1 MNDRTEAIVQP
12 AARAGAVPGADG
24 PAVHAPHAAHAAGPA
39 LIVAALGVV
48 FGDIGTSPLYAFKE
62 TLNPEHGVA
71 LTPLAVL
78 GLLSLIFWGLIF
90 VVTLKYVVFVLRADH
105 DGEGGIL
112 ALQALARKAVG
123 EDGTRPWVWR
133 ALGGMGLVGAA
144 MFYGD
149 SLITP
154 AISVLSAVEGLEVVA
169 PALEAYVIPVTMA
182 ILIAL
187 FAVQRKGTSIV
198 GRVFG
203 PVMLLWFAVLALG
216 GLWHLWHQPQ
226 VLAALDP
233 RHAFGFLATHR
244 AQSLAV
250 LGAVF
255 LAFTGGEAL
264 YADMGHFGARPIRLA
279 WLLIALPALVL
290 NYFGQGALVL
300 ANPAAIDNPFFRMYP
315 PWAVLPMVL
324 LAAMAT
330 VIASQ
335 AVISGAFSLTAQAMR
350 MGYLPRMRVV
360 QTSGE
365 AIGQIY
371 VPGINWI
378 LMVGVL
384 LLVLGFRSSGAL
396 SAAYGIAVSITMV
409 TTTLLAGVV
418 AYRLW
423 RWNRIAVGLGVLA
436 FAVVDLTF
444 VLANTLKIADGGWL
458 TLAVAAVVML
468 LFTTW
473 AKGRRLGL
481 AAAAADSLPIEAFAE
496 SLAAHMPHRV
506 RGTAVFLNA
515 DEQSVPHA
523 LLHNLKH
530 NQVLHDIVVV
540 LRVLPCD
547 VPRVDGRHRLE
558 ARTVG
563 HGIWLATA
571 RHGFME
577 RPNVPEFIRILA
589 YQKGLDCAAMSTSY
603 FVSRASLGGKHMLQM
618 NPLRSALFAWLQ
630 RNAGRASDYFE
641 LPENRLVEMGQRTLA
656 RR

>member
-1 MNDRTEAIVQP
+1 MTSSAQTLSPTEP
-12 AARAGAVPGADG
+12 
-24 PAVHAPHAAHAAGPA
+24 AAHAKGGPVL
-39 LIVAALGVV
+39 LIAALGVV

-62 TLNPEHGVA
+62 TLNPDHGVP
-71 LTPLAVL
+71 LTPGAVL
-78 GLLSLIFWGLIF
+78 GLLSLVFWGLMF

-112 ALQALARKAVG
+112 ALQALARNAVAG
-123 EDGTRPWVWR
+123 SATRPWAWPMVGV
-133 ALGGMGLVGAA
+133 LGLVGAA

-149 SLITP
+149 CLITP
-154 AISVLSAVEGLEVVA
+154 AISVLSAVEGLEVQA
-169 PALEAYVIPVTMA
+169 HGLKPFVIPITIA
-182 ILIAL
+182 ILVGL
-187 FAVQRKGTSIV
+187 FWVQRKGTGVV
-198 GRVFG
+198 GKVFG
-203 PVMLLWFAVLALG
+203 PVMLLWFAVLAAA
-216 GLWHLWHQPQ
+216 GLWQVLQQPQ

-233 RHAFGFLATHR
+233 RHAVGFLVTHR

-279 WLLIALPALVL
+279 WLFIAMPGLVL

-300 ANPAAIDNPFFRMYP
+300 ANPAAIDNPFFRLFP
-315 PWAVLPMVL
+315 AWGVLPMVV

-335 AVISGAFSLTAQAMR
+335 AVISGAFSLTTQAMR

-365 AIGQIY
+365 SIGQVY
-371 VPGINWI
+371 VPVVNWL
-378 LMVGVL
+378 LMAGVL
-384 LLVLGFRSSGAL
+384 LLVLGFRTSSAL

-423 RWNRIAVGLGVLA
+423 RWNRVAVVVGVLA
-436 FAVVDLTF
+436 FAVIDITF
-444 VLANTLKIADGGWL
+444 VVANSLKVFEGGWL
-458 TLAVAAVVML
+458 TLAVAVLVMV

-481 AAAAADSLPIEAFAE
+481 AAAAAQSMPLQPFVE
-496 SLAAHMPHRV
+496 SLAANMPHRV
-506 RGTAVFLNA
+506 RGTAVFLNSDA
-515 DEQSVPHA
+515 ESVPHA

-530 NQVLHDIVVV
+530 NQVLHEQVIV
-540 LRVLPCD
+540 LRVLACHT
-547 VPRVDGRHRLE
+547 PRVDARQRIE
-558 ARTVG
+558 ARSLG
-563 HGIWLATA
+563 HGVWVVTA
-571 RHGFME
+571 RHGFVE
-577 RPNVPEFIRILA
+577 RPDVPEFIRILA
-589 YQKGLDCAAMSTSY
+589 YQQGLACESMSTSY
-603 FVSRASLGGKHMLQM
+603 FVSRASLGDKPLAGM
-618 NPLRSALFAWLQ
+618 NPVRRALFGWLQ

-641 LPENRLVEMGQRTLA
+641 IPGNRLVELGQRT
-656 RR
+656 

>member
-1 MNDRTEAIVQP
+1 MNAPARTSTAQ
-12 AARAGAVPGADG
+12 GD
-24 PAVHAPHAAHAAGPA
+24 AAHPAGKG
-39 LIVAALGVV
+39 LVVIAALGVV

-62 TLNPEHGVA
+62 TLNPEHGV
-71 LTPLAVL
+71 PFSPDAVL
-78 GLLSLIFWGLIF
+78 GLLSLIFWGLLF

-112 ALQALARKAVG
+112 ALQALARNAAARIGAK
-123 EDGTRPWVWR
+123 PWIGH
-133 ALGGMGLVGAA
+133 LIGLLGLVGAA

-154 AISVLSAVEGLEVVA
+154 AISVLSAVEGLEVRA
-169 PALEAYVIPVTMA
+169 PMLERAVLPITVV

-187 FAVQRKGTSIV
+187 FAVQKKGTGAV
-198 GRVFG
+198 GKVFG
-203 PVMLLWFAVLALG
+203 PVMLLWFVVIGVAGLLQVLA
-216 GLWHLWHQPQ
+216 QPQ

-233 RHAFGFLATHR
+233 RRAVLFLVEHR
-244 AQSLAV
+244 LQSLAV

-279 WLLIALPALVL
+279 WLFIALPGLVL

-300 ANPAAIDNPFFRMYP
+300 ANPAAIDNPFFRLFP
-315 PWAVLPMVL
+315 AWGVLPMVL

-335 AVISGAFSLTAQAMR
+335 AVISGAFSLTAHAMR
-350 MGYLPRMRVV
+350 MGYLPRMRVI
-360 QTSGE
+360 QTSGT

-371 VPGINWI
+371 VPTVNWL

-384 LLVLGFRSSGAL
+384 LLVLGFRSSSAL

-409 TTTLLAGVV
+409 TTTLLAGIV
-418 AYRLW
+418 AWGLW
-423 RWNRIAVGLGVLA
+423 RWNKLAVALGVAA
-436 FAVVDLTF
+436 FAAVDLTF
-444 VLANTLKIADGGWL
+444 VVANSLKVAEGGWL
-458 TLAVAAVVML
+458 TLAVAAGVML

-481 AAAAADSLPIEAFAE
+481 EAAAAESLPLRPFFE
-496 SLAAHMPHRV
+496 SLAHHMPHRV
-506 RGTAVFLNA
+506 QGTAVFLNVNVT
-515 DEQSVPHA
+515 SVPHA

-530 NQVLHDIVVV
+530 NQVLHEQVIV

-547 VPRVDGRHRLE
+547 TPRVDARLRIE
-558 ARTVG
+558 AESLMT
-563 HGIWLATA
+563 GIWIVTA

-577 RPNVPEFIRILA
+577 RPDVPEFIRILA
-589 YQKGLDCAAMSTSY
+589 YQKTLAIDSMKTSY
-603 FVSRASLGGKHMLQM
+603 FVSRASVGEENLPGL
-618 NPLRSALFAWLQ
+618 NPIRRALFGWLQ

-641 LPENRLVEMGQRTLA
+641 LPDNRLVEMGQRT
-656 RR
+656 

>member
-1 MNDRTEAIVQP
+1 MI
-12 AARAGAVPGADG
+12 
-24 PAVHAPHAAHAAGPA
+24 
-39 LIVAALGVV
+39 AALGVV

-71 LTPLAVL
+71 FTPDAVL
-78 GLLSLIFWGLIF
+78 GLLSLIFWGLMF

-112 ALQALARKAVG
+112 ALQALARSATAG
-123 EDGTRPWVWR
+123 PRARPWVWNTI
-133 ALGGMGLVGAA
+133 GIFGLLGAA

-149 SLITP
+149 TLITP
-154 AISVLSAVEGLEVVA
+154 AISVLSAVEGLEVQA
-169 PALEAYVIPVTMA
+169 PVLQRAVIPITIV
-182 ILIAL
+182 ILVGL
-187 FAVQRKGTSIV
+187 FAVQRKGTGVV
-198 GRVFG
+198 GKVFG
-203 PVMLLWFAVLALG
+203 PVMLLWFLVLALAG
-216 GLWHLWHQPQ
+216 GWQVLQNPQ
-226 VLAALDP
+226 VLAALHP
-233 RHAFGFLATHR
+233 GRAVGFLVEHR
-244 AQSLAV
+244 VQSLAV

-279 WLLIALPALVL
+279 WLFIALPGLVL

-300 ANPAAIDNPFFRMYP
+300 ANPAAVDNPFFRLFP
-315 PWAVLPMVL
+315 SWGVVPMVV

-335 AVISGAFSLTAQAMR
+335 AVISGAFSLTAHAMR

-360 QTSGE
+360 QTSGS

-371 VPGINWI
+371 VPTVNWL

-409 TTTLLAGVV
+409 TTTLLAGIV
-418 AYRLW
+418 AWGLW
-423 RWNRIAVGLGVLA
+423 RWNRVAVVLGVVA
-436 FAVVDLTF
+436 FAAVDLTF
-444 VLANTLKIADGGWL
+444 VVANSLKVAEGGWL
-458 TLAVAAVVML
+458 TLAVAAGVMV

-481 AAAAADSLPIEAFAE
+481 EAAAAESLPLKPFFE
-496 SLAAHMPHRV
+496 SLALHMPHRV
-506 RGTAVFLNA
+506 SGTAVFLNA
-515 DEQSVPHA
+515 DAASVPHA

-530 NQVLHDIVVV
+530 NQVLHEQVIV
-540 LRVLPCD
+540 LRVLACD
-547 VPRVDGRHRLE
+547 TPRVE
-558 ARTVG
+558 ARMRIEAECLMT
-563 HGIWLATA
+563 GIWVVTA

-577 RPNVPEFIRILA
+577 RPDVPEFIRILA
-589 YQKGLDCAAMSTSY
+589 YQKALAIDSMKTSY
-603 FVSRASLGGKHMLQM
+603 FVSRASVGEENLPGM
-618 NPLRSALFAWLQ
+618 NPVRRALFGWLQ

-641 LPENRLVEMGQRTLA
+641 IPGNRLVEMGQRT
-656 RR
+656 

>member
-1 MNDRTEAIVQP
+1 MI
-12 AARAGAVPGADG
+12 G
-24 PAVHAPHAAHAAGPA
+24 
-39 LIVAALGVV
+39 ALGVV

-71 LTPLAVL
+71 FTPDAVL
-78 GLLSLIFWGLIF
+78 GLLSLIFWGLMF

-112 ALQALARKAVG
+112 ALQALARSATAG
-123 EDGTRPWVWR
+123 PRARPWVWN
-133 ALGGMGLVGAA
+133 AIGVLGLVGAA

-149 SLITP
+149 TLITP
-154 AISVLSAVEGLEVVA
+154 AISVLSAVEGLEVQA
-169 PALEAYVIPVTMA
+169 PVLQRVVIPITIV
-182 ILIAL
+182 ILVGL
-187 FAVQRKGTSIV
+187 FAVQRKGTGVV
-198 GRVFG
+198 GKVFG
-203 PVMLLWFAVLALG
+203 PVMLLWFVVLALAG
-216 GLWHLWHQPQ
+216 GWQVLQNPQ
-226 VLAALDP
+226 VLAALHP
-233 RHAFGFLATHR
+233 GRAVGFLVEHR
-244 AQSLAV
+244 VQSLAV

-279 WLLIALPALVL
+279 WLFVALPGLVL

-300 ANPAAIDNPFFRMYP
+300 ANPAAVDNPFFRLFP
-315 PWAVLPMVL
+315 SWGVVPMVV

-335 AVISGAFSLTAQAMR
+335 AVISGAFSLTAHAMR

-360 QTSGE
+360 QTSGS

-371 VPGINWI
+371 VPTVNWL

-409 TTTLLAGVV
+409 TTTLLAGIV
-418 AYRLW
+418 AWGLW
-423 RWNRIAVGLGVLA
+423 RWNRVAVVLGVVA

-444 VLANTLKIADGGWL
+444 VVANSLKVAEGGWL
-458 TLAVAAVVML
+458 TLAVAVGVMV

-481 AAAAADSLPIEAFAE
+481 EAAAAESLPLKPFFE
-496 SLAAHMPHRV
+496 SLALHMPHRV
-506 RGTAVFLNA
+506 SGTAVFLNA
-515 DEQSVPHA
+515 DAASVPHA

-530 NQVLHDIVVV
+530 NQVLHEQVIV
-540 LRVLPCD
+540 LRVLACD
-547 VPRVDGRHRLE
+547 TPRVE
-558 ARTVG
+558 ARTRIEAESLMK
-563 HGIWLATA
+563 GIWVVTA

-577 RPNVPEFIRILA
+577 RPDVPEFIRILA
-589 YQKGLDCAAMSTSY
+589 YQKALAIDSMKTSY
-603 FVSRASLGGKHMLQM
+603 FVSRASVGEENLPGL
-618 NPLRSALFAWLQ
+618 NPVRRALFGWLQ

-641 LPENRLVEMGQRTLA
+641 IPGNRLVEMGQRT
-656 RR
+656 

>member
-1 MNDRTEAIVQP
+1 MI
-12 AARAGAVPGADG
+12 
-24 PAVHAPHAAHAAGPA
+24 
-39 LIVAALGVV
+39 AALGVV

-62 TLNPEHGVA
+62 TLNPEHGV
-71 LTPLAVL
+71 PFSPDAVL
-78 GLLSLIFWGLIF
+78 GLLSLIFWGLLF

-112 ALQALARKAVG
+112 ALQALARNAA
-123 EDGTRPWVWR
+123 TRIGAKPW
-133 ALGGMGLVGAA
+133 LGHLIGLLGLVGAA

-154 AISVLSAVEGLEVVA
+154 AISVLSAVEGLEVRA
-169 PALEAYVIPVTMA
+169 PMLERAVLPITVV

-187 FAVQRKGTSIV
+187 FAVQKKGTGAV
-198 GRVFG
+198 GKVFG
-203 PVMLLWFAVLALG
+203 PVMLLWFVVIGVAGLLQVLA
-216 GLWHLWHQPQ
+216 QPQ

-233 RHAFGFLATHR
+233 RRAVLFLVEHR
-244 AQSLAV
+244 LQSLAV

-279 WLLIALPALVL
+279 WLFIALPGLVL

-300 ANPAAIDNPFFRMYP
+300 ANPAAIDNPFFRLFP
-315 PWAVLPMVL
+315 AWGVLPMVL

-335 AVISGAFSLTAQAMR
+335 AVISGAFSLTAHAMR
-350 MGYLPRMRVV
+350 MGYLPRMRVI
-360 QTSGE
+360 QTSGT

-371 VPGINWI
+371 VPTVNWL

-384 LLVLGFRSSGAL
+384 LLVLGFRSSSAL

-409 TTTLLAGVV
+409 TTTLLAGIV
-418 AYRLW
+418 AWGLW
-423 RWNRIAVGLGVLA
+423 RWNKPAVALGVAA
-436 FAVVDLTF
+436 FAAVDLTF
-444 VLANTLKIADGGWL
+444 VVANSLKVAEGGWL
-458 TLAVAAVVML
+458 TLAVAAGVML

-481 AAAAADSLPIEAFAE
+481 EAAAAESLPLRPFFE
-496 SLAAHMPHRV
+496 SLAHHMPHRV
-506 RGTAVFLNA
+506 QGTAVFLNVNVT
-515 DEQSVPHA
+515 SVPHA

-530 NQVLHDIVVV
+530 NQVLHEQVIV

-547 VPRVDGRHRLE
+547 TPRVDARLRIE
-558 ARTVG
+558 AESLMT
-563 HGIWLATA
+563 GIWVVTA

-577 RPNVPEFIRILA
+577 RPDVPEFIRILA
-589 YQKGLDCAAMSTSY
+589 YQKTLAIDSMKTSY
-603 FVSRASLGGKHMLQM
+603 FVSRASVGEENLPGLS
-618 NPLRSALFAWLQ
+618 PIRRALFGWLQ

-641 LPENRLVEMGQRTLA
+641 LPDNRLVEMGQRT
-656 RR
+656 

>member
-1 MNDRTEAIVQP
+1 MI
-12 AARAGAVPGADG
+12 G
-24 PAVHAPHAAHAAGPA
+24 
-39 LIVAALGVV
+39 ALGVV

-71 LTPLAVL
+71 FTPDAVL
-78 GLLSLIFWGLIF
+78 GLLSLIFWGLMF

-112 ALQALARKAVG
+112 ALQALARSATAG
-123 EDGTRPWVWR
+123 PRARPWVWN
-133 ALGGMGLVGAA
+133 AIGVLGLVGAA

-149 SLITP
+149 TLITP
-154 AISVLSAVEGLEVVA
+154 AISVLSAVEGLEVQA
-169 PALEAYVIPVTMA
+169 PVLQRVVIPITII
-182 ILIAL
+182 ILVGL
-187 FAVQRKGTSIV
+187 FAVQRKGTGVV
-198 GRVFG
+198 GKVFG
-203 PVMLLWFAVLALG
+203 PVMLLWFVVLALAG
-216 GLWHLWHQPQ
+216 GWQVLQNPQ
-226 VLAALDP
+226 VLAALHP
-233 RHAFGFLATHR
+233 GRAVGFLVEHR
-244 AQSLAV
+244 VQSLAV

-264 YADMGHFGARPIRLA
+264 YADMGHFGAKPIRLA
-279 WLLIALPALVL
+279 WLFVALPGLVL

-300 ANPAAIDNPFFRMYP
+300 ANPAAVDNPFFRLFP
-315 PWAVLPMVL
+315 SWGVVPMVV

-335 AVISGAFSLTAQAMR
+335 AVISGAFSLTAHAMR

-360 QTSGE
+360 QTSGS

-371 VPGINWI
+371 VPTVNWL

-409 TTTLLAGVV
+409 TTTLLAGIV
-418 AYRLW
+418 AWGLW
-423 RWNRIAVGLGVLA
+423 RWNRVAVVLGVVA

-444 VLANTLKIADGGWL
+444 VVANSLKVAEGGWL
-458 TLAVAAVVML
+458 TLAVAAGVMV

-481 AAAAADSLPIEAFAE
+481 EAAAAESLPLKPFFE
-496 SLAAHMPHRV
+496 SLALHMPHRV
-506 RGTAVFLNA
+506 SGTAVFLNA
-515 DEQSVPHA
+515 DAASVPHA

-530 NQVLHDIVVV
+530 NQVLHEQVIV
-540 LRVLPCD
+540 LRVLACD
-547 VPRVDGRHRLE
+547 TPRVE
-558 ARTVG
+558 ARMRIEAESLMK
-563 HGIWLATA
+563 GIWVVTA

-577 RPNVPEFIRILA
+577 RPDVPEFIRILA
-589 YQKGLDCAAMSTSY
+589 YQKALAIDSMKTSY
-603 FVSRASLGGKHMLQM
+603 FVSRASVGEENLPGM
-618 NPLRSALFAWLQ
+618 NPVRRALFGWLQ

-641 LPENRLVEMGQRTLA
+641 IPGNRLVEMGQRT
-656 RR
+656 

>member
-1 MNDRTEAIVQP
+1 MNAPARTSTAQ
-12 AARAGAVPGADG
+12 GD
-24 PAVHAPHAAHAAGPA
+24 AAHPAGKG
-39 LIVAALGVV
+39 LVVIAALGVV

-62 TLNPEHGVA
+62 TLNPEHGV
-71 LTPLAVL
+71 PFSPDAVL
-78 GLLSLIFWGLIF
+78 GLLSLIFWGLLF

-112 ALQALARKAVG
+112 ALQALARNAASRIG
-123 EDGTRPWVWR
+123 ARPW
-133 ALGGMGLVGAA
+133 LGHMIGLLGLVGAA

-154 AISVLSAVEGLEVVA
+154 AISVLSAVEGLEVRA
-169 PALEAYVIPVTMA
+169 PMLERAVLPITVV

-187 FAVQRKGTSIV
+187 FAVQKKGTGAV
-198 GRVFG
+198 GKVFG
-203 PVMLLWFAVLALG
+203 PVMLLWFVVIGVAGLLQVLA
-216 GLWHLWHQPQ
+216 QPQ

-233 RHAFGFLATHR
+233 RRAVLFLVEHR
-244 AQSLAV
+244 LQSLAV

-279 WLLIALPALVL
+279 WLFIALPGLVL

-300 ANPAAIDNPFFRMYP
+300 ANPAAIDNPFFRLFP
-315 PWAVLPMVL
+315 AWGVLPMVL

-335 AVISGAFSLTAQAMR
+335 AVISGAFSLTAHAMR
-350 MGYLPRMRVV
+350 MGYLPRMRVI
-360 QTSGE
+360 QTSGT

-371 VPGINWI
+371 VPTVNWL

-384 LLVLGFRSSGAL
+384 LLVLGFRSSSAL

-409 TTTLLAGVV
+409 TTTLLAGIV
-418 AYRLW
+418 AWGLW
-423 RWNRIAVGLGVLA
+423 RWNKPAVALGVAA
-436 FAVVDLTF
+436 FAAVDLTF
-444 VLANTLKIADGGWL
+444 VVANSLKVAEGGWL
-458 TLAVAAVVML
+458 TLAVAAGVML

-481 AAAAADSLPIEAFAE
+481 EAAAAESLPLRPFFE
-496 SLAAHMPHRV
+496 SLANHMPHRV
-506 RGTAVFLNA
+506 QGTAVFLNVNVT
-515 DEQSVPHA
+515 SVPHA

-530 NQVLHDIVVV
+530 NQVLHEQVIV

-547 VPRVDGRHRLE
+547 TPRVDARLRIE
-558 ARTVG
+558 AESMMT
-563 HGIWLATA
+563 GIWIVTA

-577 RPNVPEFIRILA
+577 RPDVPEFIRILA
-589 YQKGLDCAAMSTSY
+589 YQKTLAIDSMKTSY
-603 FVSRASLGGKHMLQM
+603 FVSRASVGEENLPGL
-618 NPLRSALFAWLQ
+618 NPIRRALFGWLQ

-641 LPENRLVEMGQRTLA
+641 LPDNRLVEMGQRT
-656 RR
+656 

>member
-1 MNDRTEAIVQP
+1 MNAPARTSTAQ
-12 AARAGAVPGADG
+12 GD
-24 PAVHAPHAAHAAGPA
+24 AAHPAGKG
-39 LIVAALGVV
+39 LVVIAALGVV

-62 TLNPEHGVA
+62 TLNPEHGV
-71 LTPLAVL
+71 PFSPDAVL
-78 GLLSLIFWGLIF
+78 GLLSLIFWGLLF

-112 ALQALARKAVG
+112 ALQALARNAASRIGAK
-123 EDGTRPWVWR
+123 PW
-133 ALGGMGLVGAA
+133 LGHAIGLLGLVGAA

-154 AISVLSAVEGLEVVA
+154 AISVLSAVEGLEVRA
-169 PALEAYVIPVTMA
+169 PVLERAVLPITVA

-187 FAVQRKGTSIV
+187 FAVQKKGTGAV
-198 GRVFG
+198 GKVFG
-203 PVMLLWFAVLALG
+203 PVMLLWFMVIGVAGLMQVLA
-216 GLWHLWHQPQ
+216 QPQ

-233 RHAFGFLATHR
+233 RRAVLFLVEHR
-244 AQSLAV
+244 LQSLAV

-279 WLLIALPALVL
+279 WLFIALPGLVL

-300 ANPAAIDNPFFRMYP
+300 ANPAAIDNPFFRLFP
-315 PWAVLPMVL
+315 AWGVLPMVL

-335 AVISGAFSLTAQAMR
+335 AVISGAFSLTAHAMR
-350 MGYLPRMRVV
+350 MGYLPRMRVI
-360 QTSGE
+360 QTSGT

-371 VPGINWI
+371 VPTVNWL

-384 LLVLGFRSSGAL
+384 LLVLGFRSSSAL

-409 TTTLLAGVV
+409 TTTLLAGIV
-418 AYRLW
+418 AWGLW
-423 RWNRIAVGLGVLA
+423 RWNKPAVALGVAA
-436 FAVVDLTF
+436 FAAVDLTF
-444 VLANTLKIADGGWL
+444 VVANSLKVAEGGWL
-458 TLAVAAVVML
+458 TLAVAAGVML

-481 AAAAADSLPIEAFAE
+481 EAAAAESLPLRPFFE
-496 SLAAHMPHRV
+496 SLAHHMPHRV
-506 RGTAVFLNA
+506 QGTAVFLNVNVT
-515 DEQSVPHA
+515 SVPHA

-530 NQVLHDIVVV
+530 NQVLHEQVIV

-547 VPRVDGRHRLE
+547 TPRVDARLRIE
-558 ARTVG
+558 AESLMT
-563 HGIWLATA
+563 GIWIVTA

-577 RPNVPEFIRILA
+577 RPDVPEFIRILA
-589 YQKGLDCAAMSTSY
+589 YQKTLAIDSMKTSY
-603 FVSRASLGGKHMLQM
+603 FVSRASVGEEHLPGL
-618 NPLRSALFAWLQ
+618 NPIRRALFGWLQ

-641 LPENRLVEMGQRTLA
+641 LPDNRLVEMGQRT
-656 RR
+656 

>member
-1 MNDRTEAIVQP
+1 MNAPARTSTAQ
-12 AARAGAVPGADG
+12 GD
-24 PAVHAPHAAHAAGPA
+24 AAHPAGKG
-39 LIVAALGVV
+39 LVVITALGVV

-62 TLNPEHGVA
+62 TLNPEHGV
-71 LTPLAVL
+71 PFSPDAVL
-78 GLLSLIFWGLIF
+78 GLLSLIFWGLLF

-112 ALQALARKAVG
+112 ALQALARNAASRIGAK
-123 EDGTRPWVWR
+123 PW
-133 ALGGMGLVGAA
+133 LGHAIGLLGLVGAA

-154 AISVLSAVEGLEVVA
+154 AISVLSAVEGLEVRA
-169 PALEAYVIPVTMA
+169 PVLERAVLPITVA

-187 FAVQRKGTSIV
+187 FAVQKKGTGAV
-198 GRVFG
+198 GKVFG
-203 PVMLLWFAVLALG
+203 PVMLLWFVVIGVAGLMQVLA
-216 GLWHLWHQPQ
+216 QPQ

-233 RHAFGFLATHR
+233 RRAVLFLVEHR
-244 AQSLAV
+244 LQSLAV

-279 WLLIALPALVL
+279 WLFIALPGLVL

-300 ANPAAIDNPFFRMYP
+300 ANPQAIDNPFFRLFP
-315 PWAVLPMVL
+315 AWGVLPMVL

-335 AVISGAFSLTAQAMR
+335 AVISGAFSLTAHAMR
-350 MGYLPRMRVV
+350 MGYLPRMRVI
-360 QTSGE
+360 QTSGT

-371 VPGINWI
+371 VPTVNWL

-384 LLVLGFRSSGAL
+384 LLVLGFRSSSAL

-409 TTTLLAGVV
+409 TTTLLAGIV
-418 AYRLW
+418 AWGLW
-423 RWNRIAVGLGVLA
+423 RWNKPAVALGVAA
-436 FAVVDLTF
+436 FAAVDLTF
-444 VLANTLKIADGGWL
+444 VVANSLKVAEGGWL
-458 TLAVAAVVML
+458 TLAVAAGVML

-481 AAAAADSLPIEAFAE
+481 EAAAAESLPLRPFFE
-496 SLAAHMPHRV
+496 SLAHHMPHRV
-506 RGTAVFLNA
+506 QGTAVFLNVNVT
-515 DEQSVPHA
+515 SVPHA

-530 NQVLHDIVVV
+530 NQVLHEQVIV

-547 VPRVDGRHRLE
+547 TPRVDARLRIE
-558 ARTVG
+558 AESLMT
-563 HGIWLATA
+563 GIWIVTA

-577 RPNVPEFIRILA
+577 RPDVPEFIRILA
-589 YQKGLDCAAMSTSY
+589 YQKTLAIDSMKTSY
-603 FVSRASLGGKHMLQM
+603 FVSRASVGEEHLPGL
-618 NPLRSALFAWLQ
+618 NPIRRALFGWLQ

-641 LPENRLVEMGQRTLA
+641 LPDNRLVEMGQRT
-656 RR
+656 

>member
-1 MNDRTEAIVQP
+1 MNAPARTSTAQ
-12 AARAGAVPGADG
+12 GD
-24 PAVHAPHAAHAAGPA
+24 AAHPAGKG
-39 LIVAALGVV
+39 LVVIAALGVV

-62 TLNPEHGVA
+62 TLNPEHGV
-71 LTPLAVL
+71 PFSPDAVL
-78 GLLSLIFWGLIF
+78 GLLSLIFWGLLF

-112 ALQALARKAVG
+112 ALQALARNAASRIGAK
-123 EDGTRPWVWR
+123 PW
-133 ALGGMGLVGAA
+133 LGHLIGLLGLVGAA

-154 AISVLSAVEGLEVVA
+154 AISVLSAVEGLEVRA
-169 PALEAYVIPVTMA
+169 PMLERAVLPITVV

-187 FAVQRKGTSIV
+187 FAVQKKGTGAV
-198 GRVFG
+198 GKVFG
-203 PVMLLWFAVLALG
+203 PVMLLWFVVIGVAGLLQVLA
-216 GLWHLWHQPQ
+216 QPQ

-233 RHAFGFLATHR
+233 RRAVLFLVEHR
-244 AQSLAV
+244 LQSLAV

-279 WLLIALPALVL
+279 WLFIALPGLVL

-300 ANPAAIDNPFFRMYP
+300 ANPAAIDNPFFRLFP
-315 PWAVLPMVL
+315 AWGVLPMVL

-335 AVISGAFSLTAQAMR
+335 AVISGAFSLTAHAMR
-350 MGYLPRMRVV
+350 MGYLPRMRVI
-360 QTSGE
+360 QTSGT

-371 VPGINWI
+371 VPTVNWL

-384 LLVLGFRSSGAL
+384 LLVLGFRSSSAL

-409 TTTLLAGVV
+409 TTTLLAGIV
-418 AYRLW
+418 AWGLW
-423 RWNRIAVGLGVLA
+423 RWNKPAVALGVAA
-436 FAVVDLTF
+436 FAAVDLTF
-444 VLANTLKIADGGWL
+444 VVANSLKVAEGGWL
-458 TLAVAAVVML
+458 TLAVAAGVML

-481 AAAAADSLPIEAFAE
+481 EAAAAESLPLRPFFE
-496 SLAAHMPHRV
+496 SLAHHMPHRV
-506 RGTAVFLNA
+506 QGTAVFLNVNVT
-515 DEQSVPHA
+515 SVPHA

-530 NQVLHDIVVV
+530 NQVLHEQVIV

-547 VPRVDGRHRLE
+547 TPRVDARLRIE
-558 ARTVG
+558 AESLMT
-563 HGIWLATA
+563 GIWIVTA

-577 RPNVPEFIRILA
+577 RPDVPEFIRILA
-589 YQKGLDCAAMSTSY
+589 YQKTLAIDSMKTSY
-603 FVSRASLGGKHMLQM
+603 FVSRASVGEENLPGL
-618 NPLRSALFAWLQ
+618 NPIRRALFGWLQ

-641 LPENRLVEMGQRTLA
+641 LPDNRLVEMGQRT
-656 RR
+656 

>member
-1 MNDRTEAIVQP
+1 MNAPTQAP
-12 AARAGAVPGADG
+12 AVPS
-24 PAVHAPHAAHAAGPA
+24 PAPGEAPHAAGPG
-39 LIVAALGVV
+39 LMIAALGVV

-71 LTPLAVL
+71 FTPDAVL
-78 GLLSLIFWGLIF
+78 GLLSLIFWGLMF

-112 ALQALARKAVG
+112 ALQALARNAVAG
-123 EDGTRPWVWR
+123 PRTRPWVLNVI
-133 ALGGMGLVGAA
+133 AGLGLVGAA

-154 AISVLSAVEGLEVVA
+154 AISVLSAVEGLEVQA
-169 PALEAYVIPVTMA
+169 PVLQRVVIPIT
-182 ILIAL
+182 ILILLGL
-187 FAVQRKGTSIV
+187 FAVQRKGTGAV
-198 GRVFG
+198 GKVFG
-203 PVMLLWFAVLALG
+203 PVMLLWFLVLAVAG
-216 GLWHLWHQPQ
+216 GWQVLQHPQ

-233 RHAFGFLATHR
+233 RRAVAFLVEHR
-244 AQSLAV
+244 LQSLAV

-264 YADMGHFGARPIRLA
+264 YADMGHFGARSIRFA
-279 WLLIALPALVL
+279 WLFIALPGLVL

-300 ANPAAIDNPFFRMYP
+300 AEPAAVDNPFFRLFP
-315 PWAVLPMVL
+315 PWGVVPMVV

-335 AVISGAFSLTAQAMR
+335 AVISGAFSLTAHAMR

-360 QTSGE
+360 QTSGS

-371 VPGINWI
+371 VPVVNWM
-378 LMVGVL
+378 LMTGVL

-396 SAAYGIAVSITMV
+396 SAAYGIAVSVTMV

-418 AYRLW
+418 AWGLW
-423 RWNRIAVGLGVLA
+423 RWNKVAVVVGVVA
-436 FAVVDLTF
+436 FAAVDLTF
-444 VLANTLKIADGGWL
+444 VAANSLKIAEGGWL
-458 TLAVAAVVML
+458 TLAVAVAVML

-481 AAAAADSLPIEAFAE
+481 EALAAESMPLKTFVE
-496 SLAAHMPHRV
+496 SLALHMPHRV

-515 DEQSVPHA
+515 DATAVPHA

-530 NQVLHDIVVV
+530 NQVLHEQVIV
-540 LRVLPCD
+540 LRVLACD
-547 VPRVDGRHRLE
+547 TPRVDARQRIE
-558 ARTVG
+558 AEQLTD
-563 HGIWLATA
+563 GIWVVTA

-577 RPNVPEFIRILA
+577 RPDVPEFIRILA
-589 YQKGLDCAAMSTSY
+589 YQKTLAIDSMTTSY
-603 FVSRASLGGKHMLQM
+603 FVSRASVGEEHLPGM
-618 NPLRSALFAWLQ
+618 NPVRRALFGWLQ

-641 LPENRLVEMGQRTLA
+641 LPDNRLVEMGQRT
-656 RR
+656 

>member
-1 MNDRTEAIVQP
+1 MNTTTLKSTP
-12 AARAGAVPGADG
+12 ADAAS
-24 PAVHAPHAAHAAGPA
+24 HAPAGPA
-39 LIVAALGVV
+39 LMIAALGVV

-62 TLNPEHGVA
+62 TMNPAHGI
-71 LTPLAVL
+71 PFSPESVL
-78 GLLSLIFWGLIF
+78 GLLSLIFWGLMF

-112 ALQALARKAVG
+112 ALQALARNAAIG
-123 EDGTRPWVWR
+123 PATRPWVWQVI
-133 ALGGMGLVGAA
+133 GMLGLVGAA

-154 AISVLSAVEGLEVVA
+154 AISVLSAVEGMEVEA
-169 PALEAYVIPVTMA
+169 PGLQHFVVPITIV
-182 ILIAL
+182 ILIGL
-187 FAVQRKGTSIV
+187 FAMQRKGTGTV
-198 GRVFG
+198 GRIFG
-203 PVMLLWFAVLALG
+203 PVMLLWFLVVALA
-216 GLWHLWHQPQ
+216 GLWQVLREPQ
-226 VLAALDP
+226 VLAAVDP
-233 RHAFGFLATHR
+233 RHALGFLLRHH

-279 WLLIALPALVL
+279 WLFIALPGLAL

-300 ANPAAIDNPFFRMYP
+300 ANPAAIDNPFFRLFP
-315 PWAVLPMVL
+315 AWAVLPMVV

-360 QTSGE
+360 QTSGD

-371 VPGINWI
+371 VPGINWL

-384 LLVLGFRSSGAL
+384 LLVVGFRSSSAL

-418 AYRLW
+418 AFRLW
-423 RWNRIAVGLGVLA
+423 RWNRVAVVIGVLL
-436 FAVVDLTF
+436 FAAVDITF
-444 VLANTLKIADGGWL
+444 VIANSLKIAEGGWI
-458 TLAVAAVVML
+458 TLAVAVLVMVV
-468 LFTTW
+468 FTTW

-481 AAAAADSLPIEAFAE
+481 QAAEAERLPLVPFVA

-506 RGTAVFLNA
+506 KGTAVFLNA
-515 DEQSVPHA
+515 DADSVPHA

-530 NQVLHDIVVV
+530 NQVLHEQVIV
-540 LRVLPCD
+540 LRVLACD
-547 VPRVDGRHRLE
+547 TPRVD
-558 ARTVG
+558 ARVRIDAESLG
-563 HGIWLATA
+563 EGVWVVTA
-571 RHGFME
+571 RHGYME
-577 RPNVPEFIRILA
+577 RADVPEFIRVLA
-589 YQKGLDCAAMSTSY
+589 YQKGLACDSMTTSY
-603 FVSRASLGGKHMLQM
+603 FVSRASVGDERLPGM
-618 NPLRSALFAWLQ
+618 NPVRRALFGWMQ

-641 LPENRLVEMGQRTLA
+641 LPGNRLVEMGQRT
-656 RR
+656 

>member
-1 MNDRTEAIVQP
+1 MNSASTPSA
-12 AARAGAVPGADG
+12 GADG
-24 PAVHAPHAAHAAGPA
+24 VTSPAHAAGA
-39 LIVAALGVV
+39 GITIAALGVV

-71 LTPLAVL
+71 FSPETVL
-78 GLLSLIFWGLIF
+78 GLLSLVFWGLMF

-112 ALQALARKAVG
+112 ALQALARRAIEG
-123 EDGTRPWVWR
+123 QGRPRWFWSGIG
-133 ALGGMGLVGAA
+133 ALGLIGGA

-154 AISVLSAVEGLEVVA
+154 AISVLSAVEGLEVQA
-169 PALEAYVIPVTMA
+169 HALKPYVIPVTIA
-182 ILIAL
+182 VLIGL
-187 FAVQRKGTSIV
+187 FAMQRKGTGAV
-198 GRVFG
+198 GKVFG
-203 PVMLLWFAVLALG
+203 PVMLLWFGVLAAA
-216 GLWHLWHQPQ
+216 GLWHVLQQPQ

-233 RHAFGFLATHR
+233 RHAIGFLVTHS
-244 AQSLAV
+244 AQSLSV

-279 WLLIALPALVL
+279 WLFIALPGLVL

-300 ANPAAIDNPFFRMYP
+300 ANPAAIDNPFFRMFP
-315 PWAVLPMVL
+315 GWAVLPMVV

-371 VPGINWI
+371 VPAVNWL
-378 LMVGVL
+378 LMAGVL
-384 LLVLGFRSSGAL
+384 LLVLGFRSSSAL

-418 AYRLW
+418 AWRLW
-423 RWNRIAVGLGVLA
+423 HWNRIAVIVGVLA
-436 FAVVDLTF
+436 FAAVDLTF
-444 VLANTLKIADGGWL
+444 VLANSLKVADGGWL
-458 TLAVAAVVML
+458 TLAVAAAVVL

-481 AAAAADSLPIEAFAE
+481 QAAAAERVPLAPFVE
-496 SLAAHMPHRV
+496 SLAAGMPHRV
-506 RGTAVFLNA
+506 RGTAVFLSPGA
-515 DEQSVPHA
+515 DAVPHA

-530 NQVLHDIVVV
+530 NQVLHEQVIVLMVES
-540 LRVLPCD
+540 CET
-547 VPRVDGRHRLE
+547 PRVD
-558 ARTVG
+558 ARRRIAAESLG
-563 HGIWLATA
+563 HGIWAVTA

-577 RPNVPEFIRILA
+577 RPDVPEFMRVLA
-589 YQKGLDCAAMSTSY
+589 YQKCLAIDSMSTSY
-603 FVSRASLGGKHMLQM
+603 FASRAALGVRRLPGMTV
-618 NPLRSALFAWLQ
+618 LRWALFGWLQ
-630 RNAGRASDYFE
+630 RNAARASDYFE
-641 LPENRLVEMGQRTLA
+641 LPDNRLVEMGQRTLSA
-656 RR
+656 APHRH

>member
-1 MNDRTEAIVQP
+1 MNAPARTSTAQ
-12 AARAGAVPGADG
+12 GD
-24 PAVHAPHAAHAAGPA
+24 AAHPAGKG
-39 LIVAALGVV
+39 LVVIAALGVV

-62 TLNPEHGVA
+62 TLNPEHGV
-71 LTPLAVL
+71 PFSPDAVL
-78 GLLSLIFWGLIF
+78 GLLSLIFWGLLF

-112 ALQALARKAVG
+112 ALQALARNAASRIG
-123 EDGTRPWVWR
+123 ARPW
-133 ALGGMGLVGAA
+133 LGHLIGLLGLVGAA

-154 AISVLSAVEGLEVVA
+154 AISVLSAVEGLEVRA
-169 PALEAYVIPVTMA
+169 PMLERAVLPITVV

-187 FAVQRKGTSIV
+187 FAVQKKGTGAV
-198 GRVFG
+198 GKVFG
-203 PVMLLWFAVLALG
+203 PVMLLWFVVIGVAGLLQVLA
-216 GLWHLWHQPQ
+216 QPQ

-233 RHAFGFLATHR
+233 RRAVLFLVEHR
-244 AQSLAV
+244 LQSLAV

-279 WLLIALPALVL
+279 WLFIALPGLVL

-300 ANPAAIDNPFFRMYP
+300 ANPAAIDNPFFRLFP
-315 PWAVLPMVL
+315 AWGVLPMVL

-335 AVISGAFSLTAQAMR
+335 AVISGAFSLTAHAMR
-350 MGYLPRMRVV
+350 MGYLPRMRVI
-360 QTSGE
+360 QTSGT

-371 VPGINWI
+371 VPTVNWL

-384 LLVLGFRSSGAL
+384 LLVLGFRSSSAL

-409 TTTLLAGVV
+409 TTTLLAGIV
-418 AYRLW
+418 AWGLW
-423 RWNRIAVGLGVLA
+423 RWNKPAVALGVAA
-436 FAVVDLTF
+436 FAAVDLTF
-444 VLANTLKIADGGWL
+444 VVANSLKVAEGGWL
-458 TLAVAAVVML
+458 TLAVAAGVML

-481 AAAAADSLPIEAFAE
+481 EAAAAESLPLRPFFE
-496 SLAAHMPHRV
+496 SLAHHMPHRV
-506 RGTAVFLNA
+506 QGTAVFLNVNVT
-515 DEQSVPHA
+515 SVPHA

-530 NQVLHDIVVV
+530 NQVLHEQVIV

-547 VPRVDGRHRLE
+547 TPRVDARLRIE
-558 ARTVG
+558 AESLMT
-563 HGIWLATA
+563 GIWVVTA

-577 RPNVPEFIRILA
+577 RPDVPEFIRILA
-589 YQKGLDCAAMSTSY
+589 YQKTLAIDSMKTSY
-603 FVSRASLGGKHMLQM
+603 FVSRASVGEENLPGL
-618 NPLRSALFAWLQ
+618 NPIRRALFGWLQ

-641 LPENRLVEMGQRTLA
+641 LPDNRLVEMGQRT
-656 RR
+656 

>member
-1 MNDRTEAIVQP
+1 MALP
-12 AARAGAVPGADG
+12 AQTLSPADSG
-24 PAVHAPHAAHAAGPA
+24 THAKAGPG
-39 LIVAALGVV
+39 LVMAALGVV

-62 TLNPEHGVA
+62 TLNPDHGVA
-71 LTPLAVL
+71 FSPDAVL
-78 GLLSLIFWGLIF
+78 GLLSLIFWGLMF

-112 ALQALARKAVG
+112 ALQALARNAVAG
-123 EDGTRPWVWR
+123 TRTRPWVWTMIS
-133 ALGGMGLVGAA
+133 ALGLLGAA

-154 AISVLSAVEGLEVVA
+154 AISVLSAVEGLEVQA
-169 PALEAYVIPVTMA
+169 HGLKPFVIPVTVV
-182 ILIAL
+182 ILVGL
-187 FAVQRKGTSIV
+187 FAVQRQGTGAV
-198 GRVFG
+198 GKVFG
-203 PVMLLWFAVLALG
+203 PVMLLWFLVLGLA
-216 GLWHLWHQPQ
+216 GLWQMLQQPQ

-233 RHAFGFLATHR
+233 RRAAEFLLTHR

-279 WLLIALPALVL
+279 WMFVALPGLVL

-300 ANPAAIDNPFFRMYP
+300 ADPAAVDNPFFRMFP
-315 PWAVLPMVL
+315 AWGVLPMVL

-335 AVISGAFSLTAQAMR
+335 AVISGAFSLSAQAMR

-371 VPGINWI
+371 VPPVNWL

-384 LLVLGFRSSGAL
+384 ALVLGFRSSSAL

-409 TTTLLAGVV
+409 STTLLAGVV
-418 AYRLW
+418 AFKLW
-423 RWNRIAVGLGVLA
+423 HWNRVEVVLGVLA
-436 FAVVDLTF
+436 FAAVDLGF
-444 VLANTLKIADGGWL
+444 VLANSLKIHEGGWL
-458 TLAVAAVVML
+458 TLAVAAFAL
-468 LFTTW
+468 LIFTTW

-481 AAAAADSLPIEAFAE
+481 AAAAAQRVALEPFVE
-496 SLAAHMPHRV
+496 SLARSMPHRV
-506 RGTAVFLNA
+506 RGTAVFLNP
-515 DEQSVPHA
+515 DIDSVPHA

-530 NQVLHDIVVV
+530 NQVLHEQVIL
-540 LRVLPCD
+540 LRVEACD
-547 VPRVDGRHRLE
+547 TPRIDARERIE
-558 ARTVG
+558 ARFVG
-563 HGIWLATA
+563 HGIWAVTA

-577 RPNVPEFIRILA
+577 RADVPEFIRIVA
-589 YQKGLDCAAMSTSY
+589 YQKALAIESMSTSY
-603 FVSRASLGGKHMLQM
+603 FVSRATLGDKPLSGM
-618 NPLRSALFAWLQ
+618 NPLRRALFAWMQ
-630 RNAGRASDYFE
+630 RNAGRASDYFNI
-641 LPENRLVEMGQRTLA
+641 PGNSLVELGQRT
-656 RR
+656 

>member
-1 MNDRTEAIVQP
+1 MNPSAP
-12 AARAGAVPGADG
+12 APSAPTPAPGE
-24 PAVHAPHAAHAAGPA
+24 APHPAGPS
-39 LIVAALGVV
+39 LMIAALGVV

-71 LTPLAVL
+71 FTPDAVL
-78 GLLSLIFWGLIF
+78 GLLSLIFWGLMF

-112 ALQALARKAVG
+112 ALQALARSATAG
-123 EDGTRPWVWR
+123 PRARPWVWN
-133 ALGGMGLVGAA
+133 AIGVLGLVGAA

-149 SLITP
+149 TLITP
-154 AISVLSAVEGLEVVA
+154 AISVLSAVEGLEVQA
-169 PALEAYVIPVTMA
+169 PVLQRVVIPITIV
-182 ILIAL
+182 ILVGL
-187 FAVQRKGTSIV
+187 FAVQRKGTGVV
-198 GRVFG
+198 GKVFG
-203 PVMLLWFAVLALG
+203 PVMLLWFVVLALAG
-216 GLWHLWHQPQ
+216 GWQVLQNPQ
-226 VLAALDP
+226 VLAALHP
-233 RHAFGFLATHR
+233 GRAVGFLVEHR
-244 AQSLAV
+244 VQSLAV

-279 WLLIALPALVL
+279 WLFIALPGLVL

-300 ANPAAIDNPFFRMYP
+300 ANPAAVDNPFFRLFP
-315 PWAVLPMVL
+315 SWGVVPMVV

-335 AVISGAFSLTAQAMR
+335 AVISGAFSLTAHAMR

-360 QTSGE
+360 QTSGS

-371 VPGINWI
+371 VPTVNWL

-409 TTTLLAGVV
+409 TTTLLAGIV
-418 AYRLW
+418 AWGLW
-423 RWNRIAVGLGVLA
+423 RWNRVAVVLGVVA

-444 VLANTLKIADGGWL
+444 VVANSLKVAEGGWL
-458 TLAVAAVVML
+458 TLAVAAGVMV

-481 AAAAADSLPIEAFAE
+481 EAAAAESLPLKPFFE
-496 SLAAHMPHRV
+496 SLALHMPHRV
-506 RGTAVFLNA
+506 SGTAVFLNA
-515 DEQSVPHA
+515 DAASVPHA

-530 NQVLHDIVVV
+530 NQVLHEQVIV
-540 LRVLPCD
+540 LRVLACD
-547 VPRVDGRHRLE
+547 TPRVE
-558 ARTVG
+558 ARMRIEAESLMK
-563 HGIWLATA
+563 GIWVVTA

-577 RPNVPEFIRILA
+577 RPDVPEFIRILA
-589 YQKGLDCAAMSTSY
+589 YQKALAVDSMKTSY
-603 FVSRASLGGKHMLQM
+603 FVSRASVGEENLPGM
-618 NPLRSALFAWLQ
+618 NPVRRALFGWLQ

-641 LPENRLVEMGQRTLA
+641 IPGNRLVEMGQRT
-656 RR
+656 

>member
-1 MNDRTEAIVQP
+1 MI
-12 AARAGAVPGADG
+12 
-24 PAVHAPHAAHAAGPA
+24 
-39 LIVAALGVV
+39 AALGVV

-71 LTPLAVL
+71 LTPEAVL
-78 GLLSLIFWGLIF
+78 GLLSLIFWGLMF

-112 ALQALARKAVG
+112 ALQALARNAVA
-123 EDGTRPWVWR
+123 GTATKPWVWKMI
-133 ALGGMGLVGAA
+133 AGLGLVGAA

-149 SLITP
+149 CLITP
-154 AISVLSAVEGLEVVA
+154 AISVLSAVEGLEVQA
-169 PALEAYVIPVTMA
+169 PGLQHFVIPITIA
-182 ILIAL
+182 ILILL
-187 FAVQRKGTSIV
+187 FWVQSKGTGVV
-198 GRVFG
+198 GKVFG
-203 PVMLLWFAVLALG
+203 PVMLLWFVVLGVA
-216 GLWHLWHQPQ
+216 GLRQLLLQPQ

-233 RHAFGFLATHR
+233 RHAIGFLLTHR
-244 AQSLAV
+244 AQSLGV

-264 YADMGHFGARPIRLA
+264 YADMGHFGARPIRWA
-279 WLLIALPALVL
+279 WLFIAMPGLVL

-300 ANPAAIDNPFFRMYP
+300 ANPAAVDNPFFRLYP
-315 PWAVLPMVL
+315 AWGVVPMVV

-350 MGYLPRMRVV
+350 MGYLPRMRIV

-365 AIGQIY
+365 AIGQVY
-371 VPGINWI
+371 VPAVNWL
-378 LMVGVL
+378 LMAGVL
-384 LLVLGFRSSGAL
+384 LVVLGFRSSSAL

-418 AYRLW
+418 AFRLW
-423 RWNRIAVGLGVLA
+423 RWNRVAVVVGVLA
-436 FAVVDLTF
+436 FAAVDLTF
-444 VLANTLKIADGGWL
+444 VAANSLKIAEGGWL
-458 TLAVAAVVML
+458 TLAVAAVVMV

-481 AAAAADSLPIEAFAE
+481 AAAAAQSMPIEPFVE

-515 DEQSVPHA
+515 DAEAVPHA

-530 NQVLHDIVVV
+530 NQVLHEQVIV
-540 LRVLPCD
+540 LRVLACD
-547 VPRVDGRHRLE
+547 TPRVDARQRIE
-558 ARTVG
+558 ARSLG
-563 HGIWLATA
+563 HGVWVMTA

-577 RPNVPEFIRILA
+577 RADVPEFIRILA
-589 YQKGLDCAAMSTSY
+589 YQKTLACESMTTSY
-603 FVSRASLGGKHMLQM
+603 FVSRASLGDQKLPGM
-618 NPLRSALFAWLQ
+618 NPLRQVLFSWLQ

-641 LPENRLVEMGQRTLA
+641 IPGNRLVELGQRT
-656 RR
+656 

>member
-1 MNDRTEAIVQP
+1 MNAPARTSTAQ
-12 AARAGAVPGADG
+12 GD
-24 PAVHAPHAAHAAGPA
+24 AAHPAGKG
-39 LIVAALGVV
+39 LVVIAALGVV

-62 TLNPEHGVA
+62 TLNPEHGV
-71 LTPLAVL
+71 PFSPDAVL
-78 GLLSLIFWGLIF
+78 GLLSLIFWGLLF

-112 ALQALARKAVG
+112 ALQALARNAASRIG
-123 EDGTRPWVWR
+123 ARPW
-133 ALGGMGLVGAA
+133 LGHLIGLLGLVGAA

-154 AISVLSAVEGLEVVA
+154 AISVLSAVEGLEVRA
-169 PALEAYVIPVTMA
+169 PMLERAVLPITVV

-187 FAVQRKGTSIV
+187 FAVQKKGTGAV
-198 GRVFG
+198 GKVFG
-203 PVMLLWFAVLALG
+203 PVMLLWFVVIGVAGLLQVLA
-216 GLWHLWHQPQ
+216 QPQ

-233 RHAFGFLATHR
+233 RRAVLFLVEHR
-244 AQSLAV
+244 LQSLAV

-279 WLLIALPALVL
+279 WLFIALPGLVL

-300 ANPAAIDNPFFRMYP
+300 ANPAAIDNPFFRLFP
-315 PWAVLPMVL
+315 AWGVLPMVL

-335 AVISGAFSLTAQAMR
+335 AVISGAFSLTAHAMR
-350 MGYLPRMRVV
+350 MGYLPRMRVI
-360 QTSGE
+360 QTSGT

-371 VPGINWI
+371 VPTVNWL

-384 LLVLGFRSSGAL
+384 LLVLGFRSSSAL

-409 TTTLLAGVV
+409 TTTLLAGIV
-418 AYRLW
+418 AWGLW
-423 RWNRIAVGLGVLA
+423 RWNKPAVALGVAA
-436 FAVVDLTF
+436 FAAVDLTF
-444 VLANTLKIADGGWL
+444 VVANSLKVAEGGWL
-458 TLAVAAVVML
+458 TLAVAAGVML

-481 AAAAADSLPIEAFAE
+481 EAAAAESLPLRPFFDSLAH
-496 SLAAHMPHRV
+496 HMPHRV
-506 RGTAVFLNA
+506 QGTAVFLNVNVT
-515 DEQSVPHA
+515 SVPHA

-530 NQVLHDIVVV
+530 NQVLHEQVIV

-547 VPRVDGRHRLE
+547 TPRVDARLRIE
-558 ARTVG
+558 AESLMT
-563 HGIWLATA
+563 GIWVVTA

-577 RPNVPEFIRILA
+577 RPDVPEFIRILA
-589 YQKGLDCAAMSTSY
+589 YQKTLAIDSMKTSY
-603 FVSRASLGGKHMLQM
+603 FVSRASVGEENLPGL
-618 NPLRSALFAWLQ
+618 NPIRRALFGWLQ

-641 LPENRLVEMGQRTLA
+641 LPDNRLVEMGQRT
-656 RR
+656 